1 MKPANDDINW
11 QVVHR
16 THEGNPVKD
25 ENPDRQLWNEQLRWV
40 TQQLGNL
47 EFVSLTEPNY
57 VTLHAKYTAQ
67 KQEVCQKLE
76 RLK

>member
-16 THEGNPVKD
+16 THEGNPVQL
-25 ENPDRQLWNEQLRWV
+25 ENKEAQYWNEQLRCIN
-40 TQQLGNL
+40 QRLFNL
-47 EFVSLTEPNY
+47 EQIGLSWRLSSE
-57 VTLHAKYTAQ
+57 LKEKYQ
-67 KQEVCQKLE
+67 REQEFIWQQVD

>member
-16 THEGNPVKD
+16 THEGNPVQL
-25 ENPDRQLWNEQLRWV
+25 ENKEAQYWNEQLRCIN
-40 TQQLGNL
+40 QRLFNL
-47 EFVSLTEPNY
+47 EQVRLQEPVFRELQQTY
-57 VTLHAKYTAQ
+57 ERE

-76 RLK
+76 HLK